1 MKLIIGK
8 AVDAA
13 VVLICHFVLA
23 ALLVLTG
30 HGIEW
35 LVDYIGGPSSADSA
49 QGPQLIFDLVPLKYL
64 FQAIDVAMIALF
76 GYMGLREA
84 YGVLK

>member
-13 VVLICHFVLA
+13 VVLICHFLLA

-35 LVDYIGGPSSADSA
+35 LVDFIGGPSLADPMH
-49 QGPQLIFDLVPLKYL
+49 GPQLIFDLVPLKYL

-76 GYMGLREA
+76 GYMGLTEA

>member
-8 AVDAA
+8 AVNAA
-13 VVLICHFVLA
+13 VVLICHFMLA

-35 LVDYIGGPSSADSA
+35 LVDNTGGLSSEDPLH
-49 QGPQLIFDLVPLKYL
+49 GPKLIFDLVPLRYL

>member
-13 VVLICHFVLA
+13 VVLICHFMLA

-35 LVDYIGGPSSADSA
+35 LVDYIGGPSSA
-49 QGPQLIFDLVPLKYL
+49 GPMRGPKLIFDLVPLKYL

>member
-8 AVDAA
+8 AVNAA
-13 VVLICHFVLA
+13 VVLICHFMLA

-35 LVDYIGGPSSADSA
+35 LVDYTGGPSPPDALRRA
-49 QGPQLIFDLVPLKYL
+49 KLIFDLIPLRYL